1 MPGAGGRPQRPQP
14 APVPV
19 AERYRRFAEREAR
32 GRSPLYE
39 RFALGVADDPELL
52 ELLARLPPAKQ
63 QPNLLFA
70 AVLYLGGR
78 QPDYAAFRRLVLDHV
93 DQVVATMLVRRTQ
106 TNEVGRCALLL
117 PVVASLPGP
126 LALVEV
132 GASAGLCLLP
142 DRYAYD
148 YGGTIVGDSA
158 APLRLACQPYGPVP
172 IPAQLPEVVWRRGI
186 DLAPIDLG
194 DPDAVRWL
202 ECCVWPD
209 QPQRLARL
217 QAAVGIACSEAPVVV
232 RGDLLELLGPM
243 VAQAPAGATV
253 VVFHAATLVYLPE
266 AGRRRF
272 AELMAGL
279 PAVWISAEGPGVVPG
294 LDAWLG
300 RAPVADGAVFLLG
313 QGPDQLVGLADPHG
327 AWLQWLNPR
336 LDRRP

>member
-1 MPGAGGRPQRPQP
+1 MSGADGRPQQPQP
-14 APVPV
+14 APVRV
-19 AERYRRFAEREAR
+19 AERYRHFAEGEAR

-39 RFALGVADDPELL
+39 RFALGVAGDPELL
-52 ELLARLPPAKQ
+52 ELLASLPPAKQ

-78 QPDYAAFRRLVLDHV
+78 QPDYGAFRRFVLEHA
-93 DQVVATMLVRRTQ
+93 DQVVAAMLARRTQ

-117 PVVASLPGP
+117 PLLASLPGP

-148 YGGTIVGDSA
+148 YAGTVVGDPA
-158 APLRLACQPYGPVP
+158 APLRLACRPYGPVP

-186 DLAPIDLG
+186 DLAPIDLD

-202 ECCVWPD
+202 ECCIWPD

-217 QAAVGIACSEAPVVV
+217 QAAVGIARADPPVVV
-232 RGDLLELLGPM
+232 RGDLLELVGSV
-243 VAQAPAGATV
+243 VAQAPDDATV

-266 AGRRRF
+266 PGRQRF
-272 AELMAGL
+272 AELMADL
-279 PAVWISAEGPGVVPG
+279 PAVWIWAEGPGVVLPPPER
-294 LDAWLG
+294 LHAIPEPDHA
-300 RAPVADGAVFLLG
+300 RFLLG
-313 QGPDQLVGLADPHG
+313 EGPRRLIGLAEPHG
-327 AWLQWLNPR
+327 GWLQWLTSTTAG
-336 LDRRP
+336 

>member
-1 MPGAGGRPQRPQP
+1 MPRPEGRPQRPQP
-14 APVPV
+14 ALVPV

-39 RFALGVADDPELL
+39 RFALGVAGDPELL
-52 ELLARLPPAKQ
+52 ELLESLPPAKQ
-63 QPNLLFA
+63 QPNLLFS

-78 QPDYAAFRRLVLDHV
+78 QPDDGAFRRFVLEHA
-93 DQVVATMLVRRTQ
+93 DQVVATMVARRTQ

-117 PVVASLPGP
+117 PLLASLPGP

-132 GASAGLCLLP
+132 GTSAGLCLLP

-148 YGGTIVGDSA
+148 YAGTVVGDPAS
-158 APLRLACQPYGPVP
+158 PLRLACQPYGPVP

-186 DLAPIDLG
+186 DLAPIDLD

-202 ECCVWPD
+202 ECCIWPD

-217 QAAVGIACSEAPVVV
+217 QAAVGIARADPPVVV
-232 RGDLLELLGPM
+232 GGDLLELVGPV

-266 AGRRRF
+266 PGRQRF
-272 AELMAGL
+272 AELMADL
-279 PAVWISAEGPGVVPG
+279 PAVWIWAEGPGVVSG
-294 LDAWLG
+294 LDAQPD
-300 RAPVADGAVFLLG
+300 RFRTSDQAVFMLG
-313 QGPDQLVGLADPHG
+313 QGPDRLVGLADPHG
-327 AWLQWLNPR
+327 AWLQWLDPTT
-336 LDRRP
+336 